1 MPTRR
6 ARRAV
11 SNRDAQRRGIKGIR
25 RRMRIE
31 SKIRDLLERCSC
43 SIISDNQLTEEECV
57 TLRGFVM
64 SERLF
69 DYYPIPKVLHNRIR
83 KYVHDHPRIGA
94 DGTLLYAL
102 VNRRFVTFNSP
113 FSTQFRYS
121 DLLYALMHMD
131 YTSNVAVTYEPIT
144 HTFSI

>member
-11 SNRDAQRRGIKGIR
+11 ANRDTQRRGIKSLNR
-25 RRMRIE
+25 SLRIE
-31 SKIRDLLERCSC
+31 GKIRDLLERCSC

-64 SERLF
+64 TEPRF
-69 DYYPIPKVLHNRIR
+69 DYYPVPKVLHNRIR

-94 DGTLLYAL
+94 EGSLLSAL
-102 VNRRFVTFNSP
+102 MFRRFLTLNPQSAA
-113 FSTQFRYS
+113 
-121 DLLYALMHMD
+121 DLLDALRAID
-131 YTSNVAVTYEPIT
+131 YSVSIPMTYVPIT
-144 HTFSI
+144 PTFL

>member
-11 SNRDAQRRGIKGIR
+11 ANRDAQRRGIKGVR
-25 RRMRIE
+25 RKIRIE
-31 SKIRDLLERCSC
+31 SKIRDLLERCPC

-64 SERLF
+64 TSTRY
-69 DYYPIPKVLHNRIR
+69 DYYPVPKVLHNRIR

-94 DGTLLYAL
+94 EGSLLFAL
-102 VNRRFVTFNSP
+102 MHRRFVTFNSP

-121 DLLYALMHMD
+121 DLLDALMHMD

>member
-11 SNRDAQRRGIKGIR
+11 INRDAQRRRIKNLNR
-25 RRMRIE
+25 SLRIE
-31 SKIRDLLERCSC
+31 SKIRTLLERCSC

-64 SERLF
+64 TETRF
-69 DYYPIPKVLHNRIR
+69 DYYPVPKVLHNRIR

-94 DGTLLYAL
+94 EGSLLSAL
-102 VNRRFVTFNSP
+102 MFRRFLTFNPQSAA
-113 FSTQFRYS
+113 
-121 DLLYALMHMD
+121 DLLDALRAIDYSVSIPMTYA
-131 YTSNVAVTYEPIT
+131 PIT
-144 HTFSI
+144 PTFL

>member
-11 SNRDAQRRGIKGIR
+11 PNRDTQRRAIKGAR
-25 RRMRIE
+25 RKIRIE
-31 SKIRDLLERCSC
+31 GKIRDLLERCPC
-43 SIISDNQLTEEECV
+43 SIIDDKQLTEEECE

-64 SERLF
+64 TETRF
-69 DYYPIPKVLHNRIR
+69 DYYPVPKVLHNRIR
-83 KYVHDHPRIGA
+83 KYVHDHPRVGI
-94 DGTLLYAL
+94 DGSLLYAL
-102 VNRRFVTFNSP
+102 VHRRFVTFNSP

-121 DLLYALMHMD
+121 DLLDALMNMD
-131 YTSNVAVTYEPIT
+131 YTQNVAVTYEPII